1 MPTWG
6 RIGCVAPRRRMK
18 RAEARRECYTPGY
31 TADASRFMAKRR
43 AGTHAAFFLPHLRP
57 GMDLLDCG
65 CGPGTITIDLAEA
78 VAPGRVVGLDIE
90 ESQLALA
97 RTRAAERG
105 VRNTEFKAGSIYE
118 LPFADGTFGA
128 VFAHALFEH
137 LSNPVR
143 ALREI
148 RRVLKAG
155 GVAGVCSP
163 DWGGF
168 LMAPSTPV
176 LERAVA
182 FYKEIQERNG
192 GDPYVGRRLG
202 ALALE
207 AGFSRIK
214 LTASYECYEDLRA
227 IAELLAR
234 RIEVSPTIEGTA
246 TLERADASQIAEMAR
261 ALRTWSAHP
270 DAFFAQTWVA
280 AVGTG

>member
-1 MPTWG
+1 ME
-6 RIGCVAPRRRMK
+6 
-18 RAEARRECYTPGY
+18 RAGARRERYTPGY
-31 TADASRFMAKRR
+31 GADASRFMARRR

-65 CGPGTITIDLAEA
+65 CGPGTITIGLAEA

-97 RTRAAERG
+97 RTHAAERG
-105 VRNTEFKAGSIYE
+105 VRNTEFKAGSIYD
-118 LPFADGTFGA
+118 LPFDDGTFGA

-176 LERAVA
+176 LERAIA

-202 ALALE
+202 ALARE

-214 LTASYECYEDLRA
+214 LTAFYECYEDSGG
-227 IAELLAR
+227 IAEFLAR
-234 RIEVSPTIEGTA
+234 RIEASPTIEGTA
-246 TLERADASQIAEMAR
+246 ILEWADASRLPRWPAR
-261 ALRTWSAHP
+261 
-270 DAFFAQTWVA
+270 
-280 AVGTG
+280 